1 MQTSKQASTYLRFCI
16 LSALGMATLSATAAE
31 IDRNDDALPQV
42 ELDKITVTA
51 TRTPTK
57 ISNTI
62 AQTRVIDSEELKR
75 YQGQTVV
82 DVLRRQPG
90 FSIKQDGG
98 LGQSSNFFVR
108 GYDSKRVLV
117 LIDGIRYGSM
127 STGQP
132 TLALLPNDQIDR
144 IEVLYGASG
153 SSIYGA
159 DAMGGV
165 IQIFT
170 KGANVDKTNFS
181 VTAGAGSHDHYIYG
195 GSAQFVS
202 DNGGKVSLSANR
214 NQTKGI
220 SAIQYETGNN
230 KDDDGFISNNF
241 SLNASLPLTDSI
253 TIGTTGL
260 LAKSTTDF
268 DDYSN
273 KPNAKIHQKNGAISA
288 FSQYD
293 KDKLTLRLTA
303 GESLDNL
310 DNKLGD
316 EFETKQKQANL
327 LSIYKLPVGQLQAGA
342 EWLKQTIDFNDNTPA
357 NGIDSYKI
365 DDRTIKSIF
374 AGYQAN
380 ESNYDFQANLRYD
393 DNSQFNDE
401 TTFNLGYAVKLAP
414 SLRLG
419 TSFGRGYRAPSLND
433 LYIKSSYYVPNE
445 NLKVEKSKDFEAF
458 IESNNDLQI
467 TRLTAF
473 NSHVDDLINNDY
485 DDATEKY
492 KAVNIDKA
500 KLTGF
505 SLTSD
510 WQINQLLFGGH
521 YTHTEAEEQRGANK
535 GKQLVFRPKNT
546 GLAYV
551 GYQAPSFDIKTE
563 VEHVGKTYT
572 SADNKTAMDN
582 YTLVNISGN
591 YYVTPNLTW
600 SSRVNN
606 LTNKDYT
613 TNETYGT
620 RYNQDGINF
629 FTALTYNWF

>member
-1 MQTSKQASTYLRFCI
+1 MQTSKQETYLRYSI
-16 LSALGMATLSATAAE
+16 ASVLGMVALSATAAE
-31 IDRNDDALPQV
+31 IDKAEGTLPQV

-62 AQTRVIDSEELKR
+62 AQSRVIDSEELKR

-132 TLALLPNDQIDR
+132 ALALLPTDQIDR

-165 IQIFT
+165 IQVFT
-170 KGANVDKTNFS
+170 KGANADKTNFS
-181 VTAGAGSHDHYIYG
+181 VTAGAGSNDHYIYG
-195 GSAQFVS
+195 GSAQFVG
-202 DNGGKVSLSANR
+202 DNGGKLSLSANR

-230 KDDDGFISNNF
+230 KDDDGFVSNNF
-241 SLNASLPLTDSI
+241 SLNASLPLTKEISV
-253 TIGTTGL
+253 GATGL
-260 LAKSTTDF
+260 FAKSTTDF

-273 KPNAKIHQKNGAISA
+273 KPNAKIHQKNGAVSA

-303 GESLDNL
+303 GESLDNI

-316 EFETKQKQANL
+316 EFKTKQRQANL
-327 LSIYKLPVGQLQAGA
+327 LSIYKLPIGQLQSGA
-342 EWLKQTIDFNDNTPA
+342 EWLKQGIDFNDNTPK
-357 NGIDSYKI
+357 NGTDSYKI
-365 DDRTIKSIF
+365 SDRTIKSVF

-380 ESNYDFQANLRYD
+380 QDSYDFQANLRYD
-393 DNSQFNDE
+393 DNSQFDDE
-401 TTFNLGYAVKLAP
+401 TTFSLGYAVKLAP

-419 TSFGRGYRAPSLND
+419 TSFARGYRAPSLND
-433 LYIKSSYYVPNE
+433 LYINSSYYVPNE

-458 IESNNDLQI
+458 IESATDLQL

-473 NSHVDDLINNDY
+473 NSHVDDLIDNDQ
-485 DDATEKY
+485 DPVTKKY
-492 KAVNIDKA
+492 KAVNLDKA

-510 WQINQLLFGGH
+510 WQIDQILFGGH
-521 YTHTEAEEQRGANK
+521 YTRTEAEEQRGANK
-535 GKQLVFRPKNT
+535 GKQLVFRPKHT

-563 VEHVGKTYT
+563 VEHIGKTYT
-572 SADNKTAMDN
+572 SADNSSAMDD
-582 YTLVNISGN
+582 YTLINISGN
-591 YYVTPNLTW
+591 YYITPNLTW
-600 SSRVNN
+600 SSRINN

-613 TNETYGT
+613 TNEVYGT

>member
-1 MQTSKQASTYLRFCI
+1 MQSSKQAAYLRFCI
-16 LSALGMATLSATAAE
+16 LSVLGTAALSATAADINTVE
-31 IDRNDDALPQV
+31 GTLPQV

-62 AQTRVIDSEELKR
+62 AQSRVIDSEELKR

-82 DVLRRQPG
+82 EILRRQPG

-144 IEVLYGASG
+144 IEILYGASG

-170 KGANVDKTNFS
+170 KGTNVDKTNFS

-202 DNGGKVSLSANR
+202 DNGGKLSLAANR

-220 SAIQYETGNN
+220 SAIQYATGNN
-230 KDDDGFISNNF
+230 KDDDGFVSNNF
-241 SLNASLPLTDSI
+241 SLNASLPLTREISV
-253 TIGTTGL
+253 GATGL
-260 LAKSTTDF
+260 FAKSTTDF
-268 DDYSN
+268 DDYTN
-273 KPNAKIHQKNGAISA
+273 KANAKIHQKNGAISA
-288 FSQYD
+288 FSEYD
-293 KDKLTLRLTA
+293 KDNLTLRLTA
-303 GESLDNL
+303 GESLDSL

-316 EFETKQKQANL
+316 EFETTQKQANL
-327 LSIYKLPVGQLQAGA
+327 LSIYRLPVGQLQSGA
-342 EWLKQTIDFNDNTPA
+342 EWLKQHIDFNDNTPK
-357 NGIDSYKI
+357 NGIDHYKI
-365 DDRTIKSIF
+365 SDRTIKSVF

-380 ESNYDFQANLRYD
+380 EDSYDFQANLRYD
-393 DNSQFNDE
+393 DNSQFDDE
-401 TTFNLGYAVKLAP
+401 TTFSLGYAVKLAP

-419 TSFGRGYRAPSLND
+419 TSFARGYRAPSLND
-433 LYIKSSYYVPNE
+433 LYINSSYYVPNE

-458 IESNNDLQI
+458 IESATDLQL

-473 NSHVDDLINNDY
+473 NSHVDDLIDNDQ
-485 DDATEKY
+485 DPVTKKY
-492 KAVNIDKA
+492 RAVNIDKA

-510 WQINQLLFGGH
+510 WQINQVLFGGH
-521 YTHTEAEEQRGANK
+521 YTRTDAEEQRGANK
-535 GKQLVFRPKNT
+535 GNQLVFRPKHT

-572 SADNKTAMDN
+572 SADNKNAMDD

-591 YYVTPNLTW
+591 YYLTPNLTW
-600 SSRVNN
+600 SSRINN

-613 TNETYGT
+613 TNEVYGT

-629 FTALTYNWF
+629 FTSLTYNWF

>member
-1 MQTSKQASTYLRFCI
+1 MQTSKQETYLRYSI
-16 LSALGMATLSATAAE
+16 ASVLGMVALSATAAE
-31 IDRNDDALPQV
+31 IDEAEGTLPQV

-62 AQTRVIDSEELKR
+62 AQSRVIDSEELKR
-75 YQGQTVV
+75 YQGRTVV

-132 TLALLPNDQIDR
+132 TLALLPTDQIDR
-144 IEVLYGASG
+144 IEILYGASG

-165 IQIFT
+165 IQVFT

-181 VTAGAGSHDHYIYG
+181 VTAGAGSNDHYIYG
-195 GSAQFVS
+195 GSAQFVG
-202 DNGGKVSLSANR
+202 DNGGKLSLSANR

-230 KDDDGFISNNF
+230 KDDDGFESNNF
-241 SLNASLPLTDSI
+241 SLNASLPLTNNI
-253 TIGTTGL
+253 TIGTTGI
-260 LAKSTTDF
+260 LAKSTTEF

-288 FSQYD
+288 FSEYD

-303 GESLDNL
+303 GESLDNI

-316 EFETKQKQANL
+316 EFKTKQRQANL
-327 LSIYKLPVGQLQAGA
+327 LSIYKLPVGQLQSGA
-342 EWLKQTIDFNDNTPA
+342 EWLKQGIDFNDNTPK
-357 NGIDSYKI
+357 NGTDSYKI
-365 DDRTIKSIF
+365 SDRTIKSVF

-380 ESNYDFQANLRYD
+380 QDSYDFQANLRYD
-393 DNSQFNDE
+393 DNSQFDDE
-401 TTFNLGYAVKLAP
+401 TTFSLGYAVKLAP

-419 TSFGRGYRAPSLND
+419 TSFARGYRAPSLND
-433 LYIKSSYYVPNE
+433 LYINSSYYVPNE

-458 IESNNDLQI
+458 IESATDLQL

-473 NSHVDDLINNDY
+473 NSRVDDLINNDY
-485 DDATEKY
+485 DPATKKY
-492 KAVNIDKA
+492 KAVNLDKA

-510 WQINQLLFGGH
+510 WQIDQTLFGGH
-521 YTHTEAEEQRGANK
+521 YTRTEAEEQRGANK
-535 GKQLVFRPKNT
+535 GKKLVFRPKHT

-563 VEHVGKTYT
+563 VEHIGKTYT
-572 SADNKTAMDN
+572 SADNSSAMDD

-600 SSRVNN
+600 SSRINN

-613 TNETYGT
+613 TNEVYGT

>member
-1 MQTSKQASTYLRFCI
+1 MQTSKQETYLRYSI
-16 LSALGMATLSATAAE
+16 ASVLGMVALSATAAE
-31 IDRNDDALPQV
+31 IDKAEGTLPQV

-62 AQTRVIDSEELKR
+62 AQSRVIDSEELKR
-75 YQGQTVV
+75 YQGRTVV

-132 TLALLPNDQIDR
+132 TLALLPTDQIDR
-144 IEVLYGASG
+144 IEILYGASG

-165 IQIFT
+165 IQVFT

-181 VTAGAGSHDHYIYG
+181 VTAGAGSNDHYIYG
-195 GSAQFVS
+195 GSAQFVG
-202 DNGGKVSLSANR
+202 DNGGKLSLSANR

-230 KDDDGFISNNF
+230 KDDDGFESNNF
-241 SLNASLPLTDSI
+241 SLNASLPLTNNI
-253 TIGTTGL
+253 TIGTTGI
-260 LAKSTTDF
+260 LAKSTTEF

-288 FSQYD
+288 FSEYD

-303 GESLDNL
+303 GESLDNI

-316 EFETKQKQANL
+316 EFKTKQRQANL
-327 LSIYKLPVGQLQAGA
+327 LSIYKLPVGQLQSGA
-342 EWLKQTIDFNDNTPA
+342 EWLKQGIDFNDNTPK
-357 NGIDSYKI
+357 NGTDSYKI
-365 DDRTIKSIF
+365 SDRTIKSVF

-380 ESNYDFQANLRYD
+380 QDSYDFQANLRYD
-393 DNSQFNDE
+393 DNSQFDDE
-401 TTFNLGYAVKLAP
+401 TTFSLGYAVKLAP

-419 TSFGRGYRAPSLND
+419 TSFARGYRAPSLND
-433 LYIKSSYYVPNE
+433 LYINSSYYVPNE

-458 IESNNDLQI
+458 IESATDLQL

-473 NSHVDDLINNDY
+473 NSRVDDLINNDY
-485 DDATEKY
+485 DPATKKY
-492 KAVNIDKA
+492 KAVNLDKA

-510 WQINQLLFGGH
+510 WQIDQTLFGGH
-521 YTHTEAEEQRGANK
+521 YTRTEAEEQRGANK
-535 GKQLVFRPKNT
+535 GKKLVFRPKHT

-563 VEHVGKTYT
+563 VEHIGKTYT
-572 SADNKTAMDN
+572 SADNSSAMDD

-600 SSRVNN
+600 SSRINN

-613 TNETYGT
+613 TNEVYGT

>member
-132 TLALLPNDQIDR
+132 TLALLPTDQIDR

-241 SLNASLPLTDSI
+241 SLNASLPLTDAI

-303 GESLDNL
+303 GESLDHL

-613 TNETYGT
+613 TNQTYGT

>member
-42 ELDKITVTA
+42 KLDKITVTA

-62 AQTRVIDSEELKR
+62 AQTLVIDSEELKR

-132 TLALLPNDQIDR
+132 TLALLPTDQIDR